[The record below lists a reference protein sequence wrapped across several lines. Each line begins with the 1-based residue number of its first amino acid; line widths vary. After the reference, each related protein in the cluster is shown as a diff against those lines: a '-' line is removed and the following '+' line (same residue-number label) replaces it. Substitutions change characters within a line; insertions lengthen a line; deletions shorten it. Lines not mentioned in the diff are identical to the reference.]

1 MVKLS
6 LEAEGTVIQF
16 DYYKISLGCKINKIT
31 QASYTAV
38 SLGKYRK
45 RTFQNRLWL
54 VKTDVKKIN
63 ISRWKHMSLIYKK
76 YLKEYLRLLQCN
88 NFTTC

>member
-45 RTFQNRLWL
+45 WSFQNIL
-54 VKTDVKKIN
+54 
-63 ISRWKHMSLIYKK
+63 
-76 YLKEYLRLLQCN
+76 
-88 NFTTC
+88 